1 MSEPTPEEFSKT
13 TLSLG
18 RSTNVQLWLAI
29 IISIALCGWVVRDQT
44 WKTRVDMRL
53 VAIEKTVN
61 ASVTGQWTKTEMK
74 LWVSRAINLN
84 PDLHFP
90 IIE

>member
-29 IISIALCGWVVRDQT
+29 IIAIAIGGWVVRDQT

-53 VAIEKTVN
+53 VAIEQTVN
-61 ASVTGQWTKTEMK
+61 ATVTGQWTKIEMK

-84 PDLHFP
+84 PDLVFP